1 MTPTLLAV
9 IFVGGITAIFAVTL
23 GLVFYKARQV
33 QSFWLKLPILGFRPI
48 AAPEPELQDRLSIL
62 TGGGE
67 ALNLNLLDRGGYR
80 LYLFQI
86 LRVDPSGE
94 EIPEAPFAASIRSV
108 DLFLP
113 RFCLLPCQEDDLPA
127 ERLSSLTTVLS
138 SQRLKPVPC
147 PGFPELEARF
157 ALYAASPP
165 DAAYFFTASRLEC
178 LAQHA
183 DAWYLQGEN
192 DLLIFERLSLRDGAL
207 SDDARLQAAIAD
219 AGELFGIFREEGTT

>member
-9 IFVGGITAIFAVTL
+9 ILVGGITAIFAVTL

-48 AAPEPELQDRLSIL
+48 AAPEPELQDRISVL

-67 ALNLNLLDRGGYR
+67 ALNLNVLDRGAYR

-86 LRVDPSGE
+86 LRRDPTGE
-94 EIPEAPFAASIRSV
+94 ENPEAPFAASIRSV
-108 DLFLP
+108 DLLLP
-113 RFCLLPCQEDDLPA
+113 RFSLLPCQEDDLPA
-127 ERLSSLTTVLS
+127 ERLSSLSTVLS
-138 SQRLKPVPC
+138 SQRLQPLPC
-147 PGFPELEARF
+147 PGFLELESRF

-165 DAAYFFTASRLEC
+165 DAANFFTDSRLER
-178 LAQHA
+178 LARHGEG
-183 DAWYLQGEN
+183 WYLQGED
-192 DLLIFERLSLRDGAL
+192 DLLIFERLRRRQLTI

-219 AGELFGIFREEGTT
+219 AGELFGIFREEVTT

>member
-67 ALNLNLLDRGGYR
+67 ALNLNILDRGAYR

-86 LRVDPSGE
+86 LRVDSSGE
-94 EIPEAPFAASIRSV
+94 EIPEAPFAAAIRSV
-108 DLFLP
+108 DLLLP
-113 RFCLLPCQEDDLPA
+113 RFSLLPCQEDDLPA
-127 ERLSSLTTVLS
+127 ERLSSLTTILS
-138 SQRLKPVPC
+138 NQRLQPLPC
-147 PGFPELEARF
+147 PGFPELASRF
-157 ALYAASPP
+157 GLYAGSPP
-165 DAAYFFTASRLEC
+165 DAAYFFTASRLDRIE
-178 LAQHA
+178 QHVE
-183 DAWYLQGEN
+183 AWYLQGQD
-192 DLLIFERLSLRDGAL
+192 DLLIFERLSLPKDAL

-219 AGELFGIFREEGTT
+219 AGELFAIFGEGVTT